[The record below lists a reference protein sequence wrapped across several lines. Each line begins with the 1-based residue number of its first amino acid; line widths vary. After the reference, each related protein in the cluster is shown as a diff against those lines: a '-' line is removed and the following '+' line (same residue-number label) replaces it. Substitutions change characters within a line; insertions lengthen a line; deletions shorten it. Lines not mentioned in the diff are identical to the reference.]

1 MSDYDAVFRKV
12 SGQEPAEP
20 SPYDA
25 IMSSL
30 TKQRPTMVAPEA
42 APASVKAGT
51 TINNATGGFFNDA
64 ARQLGLTARY
74 GLEGVGQAAQVFSEP
89 IRAVTD
95 RVGGSV
101 GKTVPAGMLA
111 SQFADMI
118 GLPKPQTADERV
130 VGDATRMVAG
140 AGGMAGVANRAGGAA
155 SELLQFAGKNSAP
168 VVQSTAQKAMQT
180 LAANPGQQLSAA
192 AGSGLAGGASREAGG
207 DNMQQGIAA
216 LVGGVGAGMVGPAV
230 GNLPGKVWDRVA
242 SAAKARTMS
251 PQQLDAQINITLE
264 RAGYDTSNIPAA
276 VRQSLRQEM
285 QDALSTGGQIRPDA
299 LSRLAD
305 FRRVGATPTRGMI
318 SQDPVQITREM
329 NLAKTGANSA
339 DEGLQ
344 VLARIQNQNNATFIR
359 NLDET
364 GALRG
369 DAERAGQVVAGAVAG
384 RRDAL
389 RAAERSAWDA
399 ARNSPG
405 YQQPIESSVFSRI
418 NQALGEEDMI
428 MYLDPKISSYMEA
441 MMNGQQPFTPQRYR
455 NLQSML
461 ANEMQKGGNEAAAAG
476 IARRV
481 LESAELRPI
490 TNPRGIDFGNAVVTQ
505 QTAQALRN
513 LDAQP
518 GQAIDA
524 VNRARQATR
533 AAYAYE
539 DSSPLVRTV
548 LGDNAS
554 ADPARIAQ
562 RFVIGGTANEAQ
574 TVAREVGPQ
583 GVAQIRDAL
592 VAHLKQKAING
603 ATTETGK
610 FSQSAYNN
618 ALNDI
623 GERKLRVFFS
633 PEEIT
638 QLRAL
643 GRVSS
648 LAMNQPVGSA
658 VNNAN
663 SGALLL
669 GRGLDAL
676 SGLANA
682 VPVVGPMF
690 SQPIT
695 TGVRNL
701 NVALQTRAAENVAP
715 GLLYS
720 QMPRQAGPM
729 GAGLLLPGAV
739 YGGSMLLPPP

>member
-12 SGQEPAEP
+12 SGQEADQP
-20 SPYDA
+20 SPYDS
-25 IMSSL
+25 IMESL
-30 TKQRPTMVAPEA
+30 TKQRAPVEVPPT
-42 APASVKAGT
+42 APASVKAGA
-51 TINNATGGFFNDA
+51 TINNATGGFFNQA
-64 ARQLGLTARY
+64 GRQLGLTARY
-74 GLEGVGQAAQVFSEP
+74 GIEGLGQAAQLISEP
-89 IRAVTD
+89 LRAVTD

-111 SQFADMI
+111 SQFADTL

-130 VGDATRMVAG
+130 IGDATRLVAG

-155 SELLQFAGKNSAP
+155 NELLQFAGKNAAP
-168 VVQSTAQKAMQT
+168 VVQSTAQKALQT

-207 DNMQQGIAA
+207 DNLQQGIAA
-216 LVGGVGAGMVGPAV
+216 LVGGVGAGMAVPAA
-230 GNLPGKVWDRVA
+230 GNLVQKVGERVA
-242 SAAKARTMS
+242 SATKARAMS

-264 RAGYDTSNIPAA
+264 RAGYDVSAIPAA

-285 QDALSTGGQIRPDA
+285 QDALATGQQIRPDA

-329 NLAKTGANSA
+329 NLAKTGANSS

-344 VLARIQNQNNATFIR
+344 GLARIQNQNNATFIR

-369 DAERAGQVVAGAVAG
+369 DPVRAGQAVSEAVNL
-384 RRDAL
+384 RRADM
-389 RAAERSAWDA
+389 RAVERSAWDA

-405 YQQPIESSVFSRI
+405 YRQPVEANVISNI
-418 NQALGEEDMI
+418 NQALGDEALMPF
-428 MYLDPKISSYMEA
+428 LNPTISRYMESF
-441 MMNGQQPFTPQRYR
+441 MTGQQPFTPQAYR

-461 ANEMQKGGNEAAAAG
+461 ANEMSKGGNEAAAAG
-476 IARRV
+476 LARRV
-481 LESAELRPI
+481 LESSDLHPI
-490 TNPRGIDFGNAVVTQ
+490 TNPRGVDFGNALVTQ

-539 DSSPLVRTV
+539 ESSPLVRAALSDT
-548 LGDNAS
+548 AS

-562 RFVIGGTANEAQ
+562 RFVIGGTPNEAQ
-574 TVAREVGPQ
+574 AVAREVGPQ
-583 GVAQIRDAL
+583 GMAQIRDAL
-592 VAHLKQKAING
+592 VAHLKDKAING

-610 FSQSAYNN
+610 FSQSAYNK
-618 ALNDI
+618 ALNAI
-623 GERKLRVFFS
+623 GERKLSVFFS
-633 PEEIT
+633 PEEIG

-658 VNNAN
+658 VNNSN

-676 SGLANA
+676 GGIANA
-682 VPVVGPMF
+682 VPVIGPMF

-695 TGVRNL
+695 TGVRNM
-701 NVALQTRAAENVAP
+701 NIALQTRAAENVAP

-720 QMPRQAGPM
+720 QMPRQIAPA

-739 YGGSMLLPPP
+739 YGGSLLLPAP

>member
-207 DNMQQGIAA
+207 DNMQQGVAA
-216 LVGGVGAGMVGPAV
+216 LVGGVGAGMVVPAV
-230 GNLPGKVWDRVA
+230 GNTVQKVGDRIA
-242 SAAKARTMS
+242 SATKAKAMT
-251 PQQLDAQINITLE
+251 PQQLDAQITVTLE
-264 RAGYDTSNIPAA
+264 RAGYDVSNIPAA

-399 ARNSPG
+399 AKGSPG
-405 YQQPIESSVFSRI
+405 YQQPIEANVISQI
-418 NQALGEEDMI
+418 NQALGDEALMPF
-428 MYLDPKISSYMEA
+428 MNPTISRYMESF
-441 MMNGQQPFTPQRYR
+441 MTGQQPFTPQAYR

-461 ANEMQKGGNEAAAAG
+461 ANEMSKGGNEAAAAG
-476 IARRV
+476 VARRV